1 MRRLRRDQRG
11 VTIVEAAFVIPI
23 FFLLAFGLIDMGLWG
38 LQRGQATSAARDG
51 ARAGIVL
58 KLAGTSGNPTSNANQ
73 TAIKDAVAG
82 RLDRDT
88 IENVTISCVDGVTG
102 LDKPCSTVV
111 NGRDRLKVVVDW
123 QRPFLTF
130 VGTIFGNS
138 STVTGTSTM
147 VIAGAP
153 SS

>member
-1 MRRLRRDQRG
+1 MRRDERG
-11 VTIVEAAFVIPI
+11 VTIVEAAFVIPV
-23 FFLLAFGLIDMGLWG
+23 FFLLIFGLIDMGLWG

-58 KLAGTSGNPTSNANQ
+58 KLAGTSGSPTSNANVA
-73 TAIKDAVAG
+73 AIENAVAG
-82 RLDRDT
+82 RLDKDT
-88 IENVTISCVDGVTG
+88 IESVVITCVNGSTG
-102 LDKPCSTVV
+102 ADLANCSTVR
-111 NGRDRLKVVVDW
+111 NGLDQLRVKVTW

-153 SS
+153 SP

>member
-1 MRRLRRDQRG
+1 MTRLRRDQRG

-38 LQRGQATSAARDG
+38 LQRGQASSAARDG

-58 KLAGTSGNPTSNANQ
+58 KLAGTSGSPTSNANK
-73 TAIKDAVAG
+73 TAIENAVAG

-88 IENVTISCVDGVTG
+88 IESVVINCEDGLTG
-102 LDKPCSTVV
+102 ATKTCSSVV
-111 NGRDRLKVVVDW
+111 NGRDRIKVVVTW

-153 SS
+153 S